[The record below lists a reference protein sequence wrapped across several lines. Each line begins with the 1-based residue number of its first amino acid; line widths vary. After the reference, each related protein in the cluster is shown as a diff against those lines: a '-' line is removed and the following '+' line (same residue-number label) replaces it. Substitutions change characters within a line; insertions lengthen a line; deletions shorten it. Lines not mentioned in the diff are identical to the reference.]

1 MFETIPNIEVGGT
14 LGYYLRGESSAP
26 VGQYFAIV
34 AADFGHSAL
43 LDGIAAK
50 LTVFGSDVPN
60 ESATNH
66 SNSCLYPSGT
76 LGVNVKDGEKGN
88 IDSVILDVYE
98 LDYGADCECYMASVS
113 TGTAGVES
121 ISANPVFP
129 KSRPSSF
136 TLPFYYLRQRDGST
150 VEQLRMKQ
158 TLNINLQI
166 RAERSHR
173 TILSLTHGIAKA
185 ATPTSPTT

>member
-14 LGYYLRGESSAP
+14 VGYYLRGESSAP

-43 LDGIAAK
+43 LDGIGAK

-76 LGVNVKDGEKGN
+76 LGVDVKDGEKGN

-98 LDYGADCECYMASVS
+98 LDYGADCECYMANIRSVPGLS
-113 TGTAGVES
+113 SIWQSGVPQS
-121 ISANPVFP
+121 SAFLVYVLLLL
-129 KSRPSSF
+129 F
-136 TLPFYYLRQRDGST
+136 T
-150 VEQLRMKQ
+150 
-158 TLNINLQI
+158 
-166 RAERSHR
+166 
-173 TILSLTHGIAKA
+173 
-185 ATPTSPTT
+185 